1 MNLMVPKS
9 TLPFAAFLAVVRSGM
24 GAAAS
29 SEATLK
35 VNLPSM
41 EAGLSPGAACSIL
54 TPDRPTCTG
63 SPVEYVFSN
72 FRPLPRFA
80 VAVSEPSPLSTT
92 VTLNEIGCV
101 CGVMPWPARPSVFS

>member
-1 MNLMVPKS
+1 MNLMEPKS
-9 TLPFAAFLAVVRSGM
+9 TLPSAVFLAVVRSGM

-29 SEATLK
+29 SDVTVK

-41 EAGLSPGAACSIL
+41 EAGSSPGAACSIL

-72 FRPLPRFA
+72 FRPSPRFA

-92 VTLNEIGCV
+92 VTLSEICCV
-101 CGVMPWPARPSVFS
+101 FGVMPCSARPSVFS

>member
-1 MNLMVPKS
+1 MEPKS
-9 TLPFAAFLAVVRSGM
+9 TLPSAVLLALVRSGM

-29 SEATLK
+29 SEVTVK

-41 EAGLSPGAACSIL
+41 EAGSSPGAACSIF

-63 SPVEYVFSN
+63 LPVEYAFSN
-72 FRPLPRFA
+72 FRPLPKFA

-101 CGVMPWPARPSVFS
+101 FDVMPCSARPSVFSQAR

>member
-1 MNLMVPKS
+1 MVPKS
-9 TLPFAAFLAVVRSGM
+9 TLPFATLLAVVRSGM

-29 SEATLK
+29 SEVTLK

-41 EAGLSPGAACSIL
+41 EAGPSPGAACSVF

-72 FRPLPRFA
+72 FKPLSKFA
-80 VAVSEPSPLSTT
+80 VAASEPSPLSTT
-92 VTLNEIGCV
+92 VTVNGIGCV
-101 CGVMPWPARPSVFS
+101 CAVMPWPARPSVFS

>member
-1 MNLMVPKS
+1 MVPKS
-9 TLPFAAFLAVVRSGM
+9 TLPSASLLAVVRLGM
-24 GAAAS
+24 GASAS
-29 SEATLK
+29 SEVTVK

-41 EAGLSPGAACSIL
+41 EAGSSPGATCSVF

-72 FRPLPRFA
+72 FKPLPRFA

-92 VTLNEIGCV
+92 VTVNGIGCV
-101 CGVMPWPARPSVFS
+101 CAVMPWSARPSVFS

>member
-1 MNLMVPKS
+1 MEPKS
-9 TLPFAAFLAVVRSGM
+9 TLPSAVLLALVRSGM

-29 SEATLK
+29 SEVTVK
-35 VNLPSM
+35 VNLPAM
-41 EAGLSPGAACSIL
+41 EAGVSPGAACNVF

-72 FRPLPRFA
+72 FRPSPRFA

-92 VTLNEIGCV
+92 ITLNEIDCF
-101 CGVMPWPARPSVFS
+101 CGVMPWSARPSVFS

>member
-1 MNLMVPKS
+1 MEPKS

-29 SEATLK
+29 SEVTLK
-35 VNLPSM
+35 VNFSSM
-41 EAGLSPGAACSIL
+41 EAGSSPGAACSVF

-63 SPVEYVFSN
+63 SPVVEYVFSN

-92 VTLNEIGCV
+92 VTVNEICCV
-101 CGVMPWPARPSVFS
+101 CGVIPWLARPSVFS